1 MRATDGGKSPGPPQQ
16 QNRKL
21 WDRLIAT
28 VVAENTQPA
37 PSQDAARKLIKYLS
51 NPQTVDIGN
60 SPPPSHSTIRR
71 QSFSFYSL
79 MNTCAEILSKHA
91 SIFPLWGLVQS
102 SHLFFLQL

>member
-1 MRATDGGKSPGPPQQ
+1 MRATDGGKSPGPQQ

-21 WDRLIAT
+21 WDRLIST

-60 SPPPSHSTIRR
+60 SPPPRTSRIR
-71 QSFSFYSL
+71 FSAGFFLYI
-79 MNTCAEILSKHA
+79 NTCAEILSI
-91 SIFPLWGLVQS
+91 SPS
-102 SHLFFLQL
+102 SLFGAGVILILFLH

>member
-1 MRATDGGKSPGPPQQ
+1 MRATDGGKSPGPQQ

-21 WDRLIAT
+21 WDRLIST

-60 SPPPSHSTIRR
+60 SPPPRTSRIR
-71 QSFSFYSL
+71 FSAGFFL
-79 MNTCAEILSKHA
+79 
-91 SIFPLWGLVQS
+91 GLV
-102 SHLFFLQL
+102 